1 MELRGQAAL
10 LTAEVVAVIA
20 CALAPLP
27 GLFLLIALFA
37 VASISLYVRG
47 QTWAQRCAVDALRA
61 GIGVAV
67 GATALGLALVV
78 VGPLLEAR
86 TGGMVNWSQYTVVR
100 GQPSALVSYAVIVT
114 VIAVTFEAILRGWV
128 LERVRELAP
137 SGRRGVAIA
146 IAVTAVVEGVLAGG
160 TGWSGVGAAIGGVAA
175 SALYLASGRSL
186 VAPVAARLT
195 FDLGAL
201 VLEALKVV
209 N

>member
-20 CALAPLP
+20 CAIAPLP
-27 GLFLLIALFA
+27 GPAILIALFA
-37 VASISLYVRG
+37 VASISLYVRK
-47 QTWAQRCAVDALRA
+47 QTWVQRCGLDGLRA

-67 GATALGLALVV
+67 GATALVLAVVV

-86 TGGMVNWSQYTVVR
+86 TGGMVSWNQYAVVR
-100 GQPSALVSYAVIVT
+100 GRLEALLPYAIIVGAMA
-114 VIAVTFEAILRGWV
+114 IAHEAILRGWV
-128 LERVRELAP
+128 LERARELAP
-137 SGRRGVAIA
+137 AGPQGLAIA
-146 IAVTAVVEGVLAGG
+146 VAVTAVVEGALVAGA
-160 TGWSGVGAAIGGVAA
+160 GWSVAGAAIGGVAA
-175 SALYLASGRSL
+175 SALYLAGGRSL
-186 VAPVAARLT
+186 VAPVVARLT